1 MFFLDRSTS
10 WILKSQV
17 AGSANRCS
25 PEGSI
30 RMCFQQLL
38 FGKLVMYN
46 AHFQFALSILLPED
60 GSQIETKMRQ
70 HVHSTNAK
78 ILVLVNT
85 LRASFRNEA
94 NHHCID
100 KTTPFAQGTL
110 SRKRAQKEL
119 SGNCCLRN
127 IVRLKIE
134 RFSELIDSFN

>member
-1 MFFLDRSTS
+1 
-10 WILKSQV
+10 
-17 AGSANRCS
+17 
-25 PEGSI
+25 
-30 RMCFQQLL
+30 MCFQQLL